1 MSATKSK
8 QTRGFTDFPVQATA
22 RQSML
27 PEGSIRPIPK
37 FPRHPETM
45 SGKPTLHQALT
56 SFPWTTRM
64 CIQNLGIS
72 LSPVLGSPPNQALN
86 HRISVMGSHGG
97 QFPQILSNTVC
108 PLHHFCCALK
118 ASMNHRC
125 THTCLQTLCVCK
137 CMYTFSLPPSLPPL
151 LSGLPCTPAP
161 SPPPLMLFALYIP
174 FTH

>member
-1 MSATKSK
+1 MAGNVA
-8 QTRGFTDFPVQATA
+8 RG
-22 RQSML
+22 
-27 PEGSIRPIPK
+27 IHRPTPK
-37 FPRHPETM
+37 FSRHPETM

-72 LSPVLGSPPNQALN
+72 LSPVLGSLPNQAQN

-125 THTCLQTLCVCK
+125 THTCLQTLCVCQ
-137 CMYTFSLPPSLPPL
+137 CTSTFSLPFSLGCPAL
-151 LSGLPCTPAP
+151 LLH
-161 SPPPLMLFALYIP
+161 SPPPPPLVLFALYIP